1 MGDYVMTMAHRLG
14 HWIQP
19 AEPSAMKDM
28 NTTPLIDVMLVLLIM
43 FIITLPATT
52 HAVKIELPNPDCAIT
67 NSCHLKSNPDF
78 NTINIAANN
87 LVSWNG
93 APVSLQQLKATLVE
107 SQKLDPVPELRLHPD
122 ADARHE
128 MVLLVIRETKYA
140 KVRNMGIIGN
150 EDYTGY

>member
-1 MGDYVMTMAHRLG
+1 MIKTHRLG
-14 HWIQP
+14 HWVQS
-19 AEPSAMKDM
+19 AEPNAMKDM

-52 HAVKIELPNPDCAIT
+52 HAVKIELPNPDCAKT
-67 NSCHLKSNPDF
+67 YSCGLKPNPDF
-78 NTINIAANN
+78 NTIKLAANN
-87 LVSWNG
+87 VVTWNG
-93 APVSLQQLKATLVE
+93 TPVSLQQLKATLIE
-107 SQKLDPVPELRLHPD
+107 SQKFNPVPELRLHPD